1 MISIAS
7 PPTEAPTCAAPAVT
21 TLVAVDAVRVLEE
34 EEPVPLGTT
43 TTPVTVVDATLLDE
57 AEAVAVLVA
66 VAVAVEETAD
76 EADADEVGTTTAVE
90 VETAEADEVVE
101 VEEAEL
107 PEPPAATS
115 LQNLSVAGNTW
126 PVATS
131 RPHLSSTQGVA
142 AVIRAALLAQMHLKS
157 VTWQVVAL
165 PTAAMMQGC
174 AHAGMM
180 EMS

>member
-1 MISIAS
+1 
-7 PPTEAPTCAAPAVT
+7 
-21 TLVAVDAVRVLEE
+21 VDAVRVLE

-57 AEAVAVLVA
+57 AEAVLVA
-66 VAVAVEETAD
+66 VTVAVETAEE
-76 EADADEVGTTTAVE
+76 EADADEVGTTAVE
-90 VETAEADEVVE
+90 VDTAVAEADELE
-101 VEEAEL
+101 VEAEL
-107 PEPPAATS
+107 PDPPPPAATS

-131 RPHLSSTQGVA
+131 MPHLSSTQGVA

-165 PTAAMMQGC
+165 PTAAMIQGC